1 MKTYE
6 KYYNRYGL
14 NHPGYNVTRIA
25 GSQIRD
31 RAAHYFSGDMLE
43 IGCGEKTKSL
53 LVGEF
58 VDEHVGLDHPGSP
71 HDHSNID
78 IYGTAY
84 SIPVSCNSYDCVLS
98 TSVLEHLEE
107 PQRAINEAFR
117 VLKPGG
123 YAIYT
128 MPLFWHLHE
137 EPRDFFRYT
146 MHGLHFLFEN
156 SGFRIIEITPLSGYW
171 ITSSTVWAY
180 YLQKFRRGAFKYL
193 VDVIVM
199 FNNLFFPILD
209 QGILRDERFSWMYIA
224 VVCKPEE

>member
-98 TSVLEHLEE
+98 TSVL
-107 PQRAINEAFR
+107 
-117 VLKPGG
+117 
-123 YAIYT
+123 
-128 MPLFWHLHE
+128 
-137 EPRDFFRYT
+137 
-146 MHGLHFLFEN
+146 HGLHFLFEN